1 MMFDILMNH
10 ILFNIFH
17 RSMYQDQHSDSIIDD
32 NINHHSRQTELTKK
46 SAFFIKIFVFAIL
59 YNKFH
64 IDISYIRNCRAL
76 TIREYLSSLSFF
88 MWKIEKSDRQKLE
101 EKLDRIFS
109 VFIRLRDCD
118 EHWIVHCP
126 LCSRK
131 WHRTESQNMHF
142 RKRTFK
148 KYKFSEINCH
158 AWCEH
163 CNVMLNWNEWA
174 YAIRMIEKYW
184 IEITKQLKFDKS
196 TFKIHT
202 YEFEEMIEHYLECIK
217 ELAEEKH
224 QTEYLPKYIKKYL
237 SL

>member
-1 MMFDILMNH
+1 M
-10 ILFNIFH
+10 
-17 RSMYQDQHSDSIIDD
+17 SIYF
-32 NINHHSRQTELTKK
+32 T
-46 SAFFIKIFVFAIL
+46 L
-59 YNKFH
+59 Y
-64 IDISYIRNCRAL
+64 
-76 TIREYLSSLSFF
+76 FF

-237 SL
+237 SDKK